1 MQFVNL
7 TDEQRKQIAAEQASK
22 NIQPM
27 PMEKGLQTEILPFS
41 LNPLKLFGGVASNA
55 AADAAGVDKDYR
67 ADISNARSTDEIKS
81 AVNNAISKFDNA
93 NPLIFG
99 GDDLKKQKSEFL
111 KNVSNSIRQSKLA
124 DGLSEYN
131 GNLYLRKGDE
141 LFDLDDGLIKQI
153 GRVMRDNA
161 GSMAGAALG
170 YKKGGGFLQNMAG
183 GALGAAGGSGID
195 HLNNSNYAGQEA
207 NLANA
212 AKKMGEEALFSVA
225 GDALIGAAAKYGK
238 PTLNLAGK
246 VADKMPLLNLGK
258 QAVESVPTANVKGA
272 MKSAEAIAGDEAE
285 AMLRNAAEVG
295 GYKVDGGNI
304 TDLQLLNPIINKA
317 KDFSARA
324 AQKLRLDDAAAAI
337 NNTRGLDAEREKIL
351 NLALSDR
358 KSAERLLNA
367 LRGDK
372 SGRGAR
378 NLADLAQSD
387 VSRLREIIGQSE
399 TTDLKDVVEQY
410 YKATKDDFGQAI
422 DNLDTFKNG
431 QKIRLSDDAIEQ
443 MKDEFSSNLNIF
455 DKSSDKTR
463 GVMDGFD
470 SLKGRE
476 LGVKE
481 LNELRA
487 NYNKGLNDI
496 LNSDKNSYATK
507 INFIKGKEIL
517 ERAMDDLLGDDAARA
532 YLRENLQKYK
542 DFKGFERSPLF
553 KAITN
558 IESSAQDVM
567 NAFRGLRDTQGGL
580 YYKFISK
587 LSPEQAQKF
596 ELAAIKDDFEGAL
609 GKTGTF
615 NVREILNGKELNDAL
630 KKTNFRSEKAK
641 EIVREIDKLA
651 KARGNLAEIFA
662 ALDSKFIMPTRFNK
676 GIATTFEGASKTA
689 FVNAVRQTA
698 LKYVPI
704 IGNDAA
710 LEYHLREAA
719 KAIKTGGTLNDY
731 AKTMEKNGASKEQAR
746 AFTDFIKEAAEQGSK
761 LEQAEA
767 KQVVEKQGSG
777 ASIGGGLTA
786 NSNAHLGSGMVAGTL
801 NSVDEEGNFSPERFA
816 AGFLAGFAGS
826 KAVATGLRK
835 MTPKLYNQ
843 ILGAA
848 EKMPQMANGNPR
860 LLGKLYSNGKD
871 VSLNSFAGEKAITAN
886 VGKLDQAKAM
896 LEKGADEVEIWQKTG
911 WFKDEIDDKWKFEI
925 NPRGGELKPNPP
937 RNTVLYNVLN
947 DEKLYEAY
955 PELQLYK
962 VELAGEYNPAALK
975 ALGSADGGFIPS
987 QKTFIINEKTT
998 DFKSTLYHEIQHAI
1012 QEIEGFSPGASS
1024 KNGKYWLAGGEVEAR
1039 NVQKRMNDVSYDGF
1053 KNSTSMEFFPYKEE
1067 AQLQR
1072 MAGDKEYMKYHKLS
1086 KKYSDYLNDKGDELS
1101 AQEEARLGELYEKI
1115 KDRLGFTGDDYKK
1128 GYELYLKENA
1138 EHQKHPLHTLDAP
1151 RGERVN
1157 IGRGDLNL
1165 NIGKDKADKE
1175 SLSGRVDKIKM
1186 PDMGKFL
1193 QKLIA
1198 DKNISDKTKTQMI
1211 EAAKGRYAQEI
1222 KNEQTKKAIEASA
1235 QKGRDMTPIG
1245 RENLNAEIVEYVWN
1259 SKKTIAVDKL
1269 DVKRAKELNF
1279 KHPQDVRRTI
1289 GADAVTHVI
1298 NRHGKDSDLVKK
1310 SGQKPVTLEDIAKW
1324 EEYADNA
1331 SISAV
1336 SKDKSGQEVVV
1347 SGRQINGYYVIVEEI
1362 KKKRN
1367 ELAFKTMFF
1376 EKGDI
1381 KNYKGFAL
1389 GTD

>member
-55 AADAAGVDKDYR
+55 AADAAGADRDYR
-67 ADISNARSTDEIKS
+67 VDISNARSTDEIKS

-131 GNLYLRKGDE
+131 GNLYLRKGDV
-141 LFDLDDGLIKQI
+141 LYDLDDGLIKQI
-153 GRVMRDNA
+153 GRAMRDNV

-183 GALGAAGGSGID
+183 SALGAAGGSGID

-207 NLANA
+207 NAANA
-212 AKKMGEEALFSVA
+212 LKKMGEEALFSVA
-225 GDALIGAAAKYGK
+225 GDVAASGIAKYGK
-238 PTLNLAGK
+238 PTLKFAGK
-246 VADKMPLLNLGK
+246 VADKMPLLNLAK
-258 QAVESVPTANVKGA
+258 QAIEGVPTANVKGA

-304 TDLQLLNPIINKA
+304 TDLQLLNPVINKA
-317 KDFSARA
+317 KELSAKA
-324 AQKLRLDDAAAAI
+324 AKKLHLDEAAEAI
-337 NNTRGLDAEREKIL
+337 NNVKGLDAMREEIL
-351 NLALSDR
+351 NLALSDPKFTEGFVR
-358 KSAERLLNA
+358 A

-372 SGRGAR
+372 SGQGAR
-378 NLADLAQSD
+378 NIANLAQED
-387 VSRLREIIGQSE
+387 VSRLREMIGQSE

-422 DNLDTFKNG
+422 DNLDAFKNG
-431 QKIRLSDDAIEQ
+431 QKIKLSDDAIER
-443 MKDEFSSNLNIF
+443 MKEEYSSNLNIF

-463 GVMDGFD
+463 GVMEGFD

-487 NYNKGLNDI
+487 NYNKGLNEI

-507 INFIKGKEIL
+507 INFAKGKEIL
-517 ERAMDDLLGDDAARA
+517 EQAMDDLLGDDAARA

-553 KAITN
+553 KAMTN
-558 IESSAQDVM
+558 AESSAQDVM

-580 YYKFISK
+580 YDKFISK

-767 KQVVEKQGSG
+767 KQEVVKGEGWTMREGKLTYLDQVKFELDDWLKAQTGIDDVITASLAWLKSEHPEMHNSKRAVKELIEYVLDRPSVVKSGKSENSVYLGKADDSKMKDIVIDKGDKKIIHANRRKMTSEEKEAKRASEDALHSHTDTKPAG
-777 ASIGGGLTA
+777 ALTLGQDARLARFNDSIISQNSAKDETAIKTYVNPHVGAGLA
-786 NSNAHLGSGMVAGTL
+786 GGTL
-801 NSVDEEGNFSPERFA
+801 NAKDENGNFDAEKFA
-816 AGFLAGFAGS
+816 KGFIYGLFGS
-826 KAVATGLRK
+826 KVTAATLK
-835 MTPKLYNQ
+835 KTNPKLYDQ
-843 ILGAA
+843 I
-848 EKMPQMANGNPR
+848 
-860 LLGKLYSNGKD
+860 
-871 VSLNSFAGEKAITAN
+871 V
-886 VGKLDQAKAM
+886 
-896 LEKGADEVEIWQKTG
+896 
-911 WFKDEIDDKWKFEI
+911 
-925 NPRGGELKPNPP
+925 
-937 RNTVLYNVLN
+937 
-947 DEKLYEAY
+947 
-955 PELQLYK
+955 
-962 VELAGEYNPAALK
+962 
-975 ALGSADGGFIPS
+975 
-987 QKTFIINEKTT
+987 
-998 DFKSTLYHEIQHAI
+998 
-1012 QEIEGFSPGASS
+1012 
-1024 KNGKYWLAGGEVEAR
+1024 
-1039 NVQKRMNDVSYDGF
+1039 
-1053 KNSTSMEFFPYKEE
+1053 
-1067 AQLQR
+1067 
-1072 MAGDKEYMKYHKLS
+1072 
-1086 KKYSDYLNDKGDELS
+1086 
-1101 AQEEARLGELYEKI
+1101 
-1115 KDRLGFTGDDYKK
+1115 
-1128 GYELYLKENA
+1128 
-1138 EHQKHPLHTLDAP
+1138 
-1151 RGERVN
+1151 
-1157 IGRGDLNL
+1157 

-1175 SLSGRVDKIKM
+1175 KISSFVNKLKQ
-1186 PDMGKFL
+1186 DELGKLL
-1193 QKLIA
+1193 QKTITNKDL
-1198 DKNISDKTKTQMI
+1198 STKTKVEII
-1211 EAAKGRYAQEI
+1211 EAAKKRFAKETPKSLNGQSEAQMSESALKAKENNLKIDDVSNDTKEKWI
-1222 KNEQTKKAIEASA
+1222 KTFGLKSIDDDFIPNLKLEVKKAIKDKEIRLT
-1235 QKGRDMTPIG
+1235 KGSLLKIVARG
-1245 RENLNAEIVEYVWN
+1245 REKYIPLIKQ
-1259 SKKTIAVDKL
+1259 S
-1269 DVKRAKELNF
+1269 
-1279 KHPQDVRRTI
+1279 
-1289 GADAVTHVI
+1289 
-1298 NRHGKDSDLVKK
+1298 
-1310 SGQKPVTLEDIAKW
+1310 LEDTDMVLKD
-1324 EEYADNA
+1324 EGTFLFVKEMD
-1331 SISAV
+1331 
-1336 SKDKSGQEVVV
+1336 DKSLVFTSVGRNFDTHITIISNAPKKINNIKNKLMNKAEVVYR
-1347 SGRQINGYYVIVEEI
+1347 SSKLRTTP
-1362 KKKRN
+1362 
-1367 ELAFKTMFF
+1367 L
-1376 EKGDI
+1376 
-1381 KNYKGFAL
+1381 
-1389 GTD
+1389 

>member
-55 AADAAGVDKDYR
+55 AADVAGADRDYR
-67 ADISNARSTDEIKS
+67 ADISNAKSTDEIKS

-99 GDDLKKQKSEFL
+99 GDDVKKQKSEFL

-183 GALGAAGGSGID
+183 GALGAAGGSGVD

-258 QAVESVPTANVKGA
+258 QAIEGVPTANVKGA

-285 AMLRNAAEVG
+285 AMLKNAAEVG

-317 KDFSARA
+317 KEISAKT
-324 AQKLRLDDAAAAI
+324 AQKLHLDDAAAAI

-351 NLALSDR
+351 SLALSDR

-387 VSRLREIIGQSE
+387 VNRLREIIGQSE

-410 YKATKDDFGQAI
+410 YKATKDSFDQAI
-422 DNLDTFKNG
+422 DNLDAFKNG
-431 QKIRLSDDAIEQ
+431 QKIKLSDDAIEQ
-443 MKDEFSSNLNIF
+443 MKQEYSSKSNIF

-463 GVMDGFD
+463 GVMEGFD

-476 LGVKE
+476 LGVKD

-487 NYNKGLNDI
+487 NYNKGLNEI

-517 ERAMDDLLGDDAARA
+517 ERAMDDLLGDDVARA
-532 YLRENLQKYK
+532 YLRENLAQYK

-580 YYKFISK
+580 YDKFISK

-615 NVREILNGKELNDAL
+615 NVREILNGKELNEAL
-630 KKTNFRSEKAK
+630 QKTSFKSERAK
-641 EIVREIDKLA
+641 EIVKEIDKLA

-676 GIATTFEGASKTA
+676 GIATTFSGASKTA

-719 KAIKTGGTLNDY
+719 KAIKSGGTLEGY
-731 AKTMEKNGASKEQAR
+731 AKMMEKNGASKEQAK
-746 AFTDFIKEAAEQGSK
+746 AFADLVKETAEQGSK

-767 KQVVEKQGSG
+767 KQEVVKGEGWTMRDGTAAKQYAEHKFEVEKWINDLSG
-777 ASIGGGLTA
+777 VLSDEWIANLKSLALKHPEMFRSEADVFRVIKEIKDNPTHFFKNNNDRNALLVKNLKEGKSGEIAVRKTDGQIVHATINNEKRLDRLQKRNKENLGNGELSKVEYSDGARRLPRHSDQSRTMPTA
-786 NSNAHLGSGMVAGTL
+786 KAESVA
-801 NSVDEEGNFSPERFA
+801 DD
-816 AGFLAGFAGS
+816 AGIIQTFIQPGS
-826 KAVATGLRK
+826 KSQGELGLPTKRIIPQNPADRLVEKIIELDDAGKIGDILRK
-835 MTPKLYNQ
+835 TIISKDISTKTKL
-843 ILGAA
+843 AA
-848 EKMPQMANGNPR
+848 INAAKRR
-860 LLGKLYSNGKD
+860 L
-871 VSLNSFAGEKAITAN
+871 VAITAKN
-886 VGKLDQAKAM
+886 T
-896 LEKGADEVEIWQKTG
+896 QK
-911 WFKDEIDDKWKFEI
+911 DDKK
-925 NPRGGELKPNPP
+925 
-937 RNTVLYNVLN
+937 
-947 DEKLYEAY
+947 
-955 PELQLYK
+955 
-962 VELAGEYNPAALK
+962 
-975 ALGSADGGFIPS
+975 
-987 QKTFIINEKTT
+987 QK
-998 DFKSTLYHEIQHAI
+998 
-1012 QEIEGFSPGASS
+1012 
-1024 KNGKYWLAGGEVEAR
+1024 
-1039 NVQKRMNDVSYDGF
+1039 
-1053 KNSTSMEFFPYKEE
+1053 
-1067 AQLQR
+1067 
-1072 MAGDKEYMKYHKLS
+1072 
-1086 KKYSDYLNDKGDELS
+1086 
-1101 AQEEARLGELYEKI
+1101 
-1115 KDRLGFTGDDYKK
+1115 
-1128 GYELYLKENA
+1128 
-1138 EHQKHPLHTLDAP
+1138 
-1151 RGERVN
+1151 
-1157 IGRGDLNL
+1157 
-1165 NIGKDKADKE
+1165 
-1175 SLSGRVDKIKM
+1175 
-1186 PDMGKFL
+1186 
-1193 QKLIA
+1193 
-1198 DKNISDKTKTQMI
+1198 
-1211 EAAKGRYAQEI
+1211 
-1222 KNEQTKKAIEASA
+1222 
-1235 QKGRDMTPIG
+1235 
-1245 RENLNAEIVEYVWN
+1245 
-1259 SKKTIAVDKL
+1259 
-1269 DVKRAKELNF
+1269 
-1279 KHPQDVRRTI
+1279 
-1289 GADAVTHVI
+1289 
-1298 NRHGKDSDLVKK
+1298 
-1310 SGQKPVTLEDIAKW
+1310 
-1324 EEYADNA
+1324 
-1331 SISAV
+1331 
-1336 SKDKSGQEVVV
+1336 
-1347 SGRQINGYYVIVEEI
+1347 
-1362 KKKRN
+1362 
-1367 ELAFKTMFF
+1367 
-1376 EKGDI
+1376 
-1381 KNYKGFAL
+1381 
-1389 GTD
+1389 

>member
-41 LNPLKLFGGVASNA
+41 LNPLKLFGGVAGNA
-55 AADAAGVDKDYR
+55 AADAAGADRDYR
-67 ADISNARSTDEIKS
+67 ADISNAKSTDEIKS

-124 DGLSEYN
+124 DGL
-131 GNLYLRKGDE
+131 
-141 LFDLDDGLIKQI
+141 
-153 GRVMRDNA
+153 MRDNV

-183 GALGAAGGSGID
+183 SALGAAGGSGID

-207 NLANA
+207 NAANA
-212 AKKMGEEALFSVA
+212 LKKMGEEALFSVA

-317 KDFSARA
+317 KDFSARI

-422 DNLDTFKNG
+422 DNLDAFKNE

-443 MKDEFSSNLNIF
+443 MKDEVSSNLNIF

-463 GVMDGFD
+463 GVMEGFD

-580 YYKFISK
+580 YDKFISK

-731 AKTMEKNGASKEQAR
+731 AKTMEKNGASKEQAK

-767 KQVVEKQGSG
+767 KQEVVKGEGWTMREGKLTYLDQVKFELDDVLKDQTGIDAVTTSLAWLKSQHPEMHKNKRAIKELIEYVLDRPSVVKSGKSENSVYLGKADDNKMKDIVIDKSDKKIIHANRRRMNAEERGQWQGRPPSLHTDTKPAGANGANARSLTADSIISQNPADRLVEKIIELDDAGE
-777 ASIGGGLTA
+777 IG
-786 NSNAHLGSGMVAGTL
+786 NM
-801 NSVDEEGNFSPERFA
+801 
-816 AGFLAGFAGS
+816 
-826 KAVATGLRK
+826 LRK
-835 MTPKLYNQ
+835 TIISKDISTKTKL
-843 ILGAA
+843 AA
-848 EKMPQMANGNPR
+848 INAAKRR
-860 LLGKLYSNGKD
+860 L
-871 VSLNSFAGEKAITAN
+871 VAITAKN
-886 VGKLDQAKAM
+886 T
-896 LEKGADEVEIWQKTG
+896 QK
-911 WFKDEIDDKWKFEI
+911 DDKK
-925 NPRGGELKPNPP
+925 
-937 RNTVLYNVLN
+937 
-947 DEKLYEAY
+947 
-955 PELQLYK
+955 
-962 VELAGEYNPAALK
+962 
-975 ALGSADGGFIPS
+975 
-987 QKTFIINEKTT
+987 QK
-998 DFKSTLYHEIQHAI
+998 
-1012 QEIEGFSPGASS
+1012 
-1024 KNGKYWLAGGEVEAR
+1024 
-1039 NVQKRMNDVSYDGF
+1039 
-1053 KNSTSMEFFPYKEE
+1053 
-1067 AQLQR
+1067 
-1072 MAGDKEYMKYHKLS
+1072 
-1086 KKYSDYLNDKGDELS
+1086 
-1101 AQEEARLGELYEKI
+1101 
-1115 KDRLGFTGDDYKK
+1115 
-1128 GYELYLKENA
+1128 
-1138 EHQKHPLHTLDAP
+1138 
-1151 RGERVN
+1151 
-1157 IGRGDLNL
+1157 
-1165 NIGKDKADKE
+1165 
-1175 SLSGRVDKIKM
+1175 
-1186 PDMGKFL
+1186 
-1193 QKLIA
+1193 
-1198 DKNISDKTKTQMI
+1198 
-1211 EAAKGRYAQEI
+1211 
-1222 KNEQTKKAIEASA
+1222 
-1235 QKGRDMTPIG
+1235 
-1245 RENLNAEIVEYVWN
+1245 
-1259 SKKTIAVDKL
+1259 
-1269 DVKRAKELNF
+1269 
-1279 KHPQDVRRTI
+1279 
-1289 GADAVTHVI
+1289 
-1298 NRHGKDSDLVKK
+1298 
-1310 SGQKPVTLEDIAKW
+1310 
-1324 EEYADNA
+1324 
-1331 SISAV
+1331 
-1336 SKDKSGQEVVV
+1336 
-1347 SGRQINGYYVIVEEI
+1347 
-1362 KKKRN
+1362 
-1367 ELAFKTMFF
+1367 
-1376 EKGDI
+1376 
-1381 KNYKGFAL
+1381 
-1389 GTD
+1389 

>member
-41 LNPLKLFGGVASNA
+41 LNPLKLFGGVAGNA
-55 AADAAGVDKDYR
+55 AADAAGADRDYR
-67 ADISNARSTDEIKS
+67 ADISNAKSTDEIKS

-153 GRVMRDNA
+153 GRVMRDNV

-183 GALGAAGGSGID
+183 SALGAAGGSGID

-207 NLANA
+207 NAANA
-212 AKKMGEEALFSVA
+212 LKKMGEEALFSVA

-285 AMLRNAAEVG
+285 AMLRNTAEVG

-317 KDFSARA
+317 KDFSARI

-422 DNLDTFKNG
+422 DNLDAFKNE

-443 MKDEFSSNLNIF
+443 MKDEVSSNLNIF

-463 GVMDGFD
+463 GVMEGFD

-580 YYKFISK
+580 YDKFISK

-731 AKTMEKNGASKEQAR
+731 AKTMEKNGASKEQAK

-767 KQVVEKQGSG
+767 KQEVVKGEGWTMREGKLTYLDQVKFELDDVLKDQTGIDAVTTSLAWLKSQHPEMHKNKRAIKELIEYVLDRPSVVKSGKSENSVYLGKADDNKMKDIVIDKSDKKIIHANRRRMNAEERGQWQGRPPSLHTDTKPAGANGANARSLTADSIISQNPADRLVEKIIELDDAGE
-777 ASIGGGLTA
+777 IG
-786 NSNAHLGSGMVAGTL
+786 NM
-801 NSVDEEGNFSPERFA
+801 
-816 AGFLAGFAGS
+816 
-826 KAVATGLRK
+826 LRK
-835 MTPKLYNQ
+835 TIISKDISTKTKL
-843 ILGAA
+843 AA
-848 EKMPQMANGNPR
+848 INAAKRR
-860 LLGKLYSNGKD
+860 L
-871 VSLNSFAGEKAITAN
+871 VAITAKN
-886 VGKLDQAKAM
+886 T
-896 LEKGADEVEIWQKTG
+896 QK
-911 WFKDEIDDKWKFEI
+911 DDKK
-925 NPRGGELKPNPP
+925 
-937 RNTVLYNVLN
+937 
-947 DEKLYEAY
+947 
-955 PELQLYK
+955 
-962 VELAGEYNPAALK
+962 
-975 ALGSADGGFIPS
+975 
-987 QKTFIINEKTT
+987 QK
-998 DFKSTLYHEIQHAI
+998 
-1012 QEIEGFSPGASS
+1012 
-1024 KNGKYWLAGGEVEAR
+1024 
-1039 NVQKRMNDVSYDGF
+1039 
-1053 KNSTSMEFFPYKEE
+1053 
-1067 AQLQR
+1067 
-1072 MAGDKEYMKYHKLS
+1072 
-1086 KKYSDYLNDKGDELS
+1086 
-1101 AQEEARLGELYEKI
+1101 
-1115 KDRLGFTGDDYKK
+1115 
-1128 GYELYLKENA
+1128 
-1138 EHQKHPLHTLDAP
+1138 
-1151 RGERVN
+1151 
-1157 IGRGDLNL
+1157 
-1165 NIGKDKADKE
+1165 
-1175 SLSGRVDKIKM
+1175 
-1186 PDMGKFL
+1186 
-1193 QKLIA
+1193 
-1198 DKNISDKTKTQMI
+1198 
-1211 EAAKGRYAQEI
+1211 
-1222 KNEQTKKAIEASA
+1222 
-1235 QKGRDMTPIG
+1235 
-1245 RENLNAEIVEYVWN
+1245 
-1259 SKKTIAVDKL
+1259 
-1269 DVKRAKELNF
+1269 
-1279 KHPQDVRRTI
+1279 
-1289 GADAVTHVI
+1289 
-1298 NRHGKDSDLVKK
+1298 
-1310 SGQKPVTLEDIAKW
+1310 
-1324 EEYADNA
+1324 
-1331 SISAV
+1331 
-1336 SKDKSGQEVVV
+1336 
-1347 SGRQINGYYVIVEEI
+1347 
-1362 KKKRN
+1362 
-1367 ELAFKTMFF
+1367 
-1376 EKGDI
+1376 
-1381 KNYKGFAL
+1381 
-1389 GTD
+1389 